1 MDTLDVTVPQR
12 TPQAQTRPWRP
23 SLVVFVSS
31 ACIMVLE
38 LVAGRIIAPYVGAS
52 LYTWTSV
59 IGVILAGMSLG
70 NYLGG
75 RFADRWASPRFLG
88 STLVVASLLSLGVIA
103 LDRLGVLASVGGP
116 LIVQIVVVIA
126 VLFFL
131 PATVLGTISPMVAK
145 LALRDLDSTGRTVGR
160 IYAAGSVGSIVGT
173 FATGFLLIAWLSTH
187 AILLVVSLVLLVLGL
202 VFLVMRR

>member
-1 MDTLDVTVPQR
+1 
-12 TPQAQTRPWRP
+12 
-23 SLVVFVSS
+23 
-31 ACIMVLE
+31 MVLE

-88 STLVVASLLSLGVIA
+88 STFVVASLLSLSVIA
-103 LDRLGVLASVGGP
+103 LDRLGILVNVGGP
-116 LIVQIVVVIA
+116 LILEIVVVIA

-131 PATVLGTISPMVAK
+131 PATVLGTISPVVAK
-145 LALRDLDSTGRTVGR
+145 LALRDLESTGRTVGR
-160 IYAAGSVGSIVGT
+160 IYAAGSAGSIVGT
-173 FATGFLLIAWLSTH
+173 FATGFLLIAWLNTH
-187 AILLVVSLVLLVLGL
+187 AIVLLVSLVLFSLGL
-202 VFLVMRR
+202 IFLLVRN